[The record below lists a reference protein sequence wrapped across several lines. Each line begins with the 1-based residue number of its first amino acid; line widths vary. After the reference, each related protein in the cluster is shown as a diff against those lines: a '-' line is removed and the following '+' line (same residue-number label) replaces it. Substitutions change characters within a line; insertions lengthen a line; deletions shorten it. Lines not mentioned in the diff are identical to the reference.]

1 MQDRRPPGPDLTGFV
16 GNPGMLGLQAFADLL
31 GVVAPPGAAQALSSY
46 QPTIDGAMVMADH
59 QDQSA
64 TAEVVGTGTLSVLTV
79 PANQLWRVRLVAAEK
94 ISGTWTMNK
103 IIWRAPNG
111 NEPIILMDYTGGRT
125 ELVTTGLD
133 FWAAPTSIFKIS
145 ADTHSGNGHVGIDV
159 ICDIFRLGPLPDLT
173 K

>member
-1 MQDRRPPGPDLTGFV
+1 MQDRRPPGVGLSGFV
-16 GNPGMLGLQAFADLL
+16 GNPGMLGLQALADLL

-59 QDQSA
+59 QDASA
-64 TAEVVGTGTLSVLTV
+64 AVSVAGTGALSVLTV
-79 PANQLWRVRLVAAEK
+79 PANQLWRVRLVAAER
-94 ISGTWTMNK
+94 ISGNWTMNK
-103 IIWRAPNG
+103 LIWRAPNG
-111 NEPIILMDYTGGRT
+111 NEPIILIDYTGGRT

-133 FWAAPTSIFKIS
+133 FWASPTSIFKIS
-145 ADTHSGNGHVGIDV
+145 CDAFTSGGNVGLDV

>member
-1 MQDRRPPGPDLTGFV
+1 MAQDRRPPGDLSGFV

-46 QPTIDGAMVMADH
+46 QPIIDGAMVMADH
-59 QDQSA
+59 QDASA
-64 TAEVVGTGTLSVLTV
+64 AAEVTGTGGLSVLTV
-79 PANQLWRVRLVAAEK
+79 PANQLWRVRLVAAER

-103 IIWRAPNG
+103 LMWRAPNG

-145 ADTHSGNGHVGIDV
+145 ADAHSGNGYVGIDV